1 MIVVLTG
8 ANNFLLRKQLREQ
21 VNAFVDEHGDL
32 ALERLDGETVDF
44 NRVHEALSSVPFLSS
59 KKMVILS
66 DASSNKAL
74 TEHIDEL
81 LASADETTDFIIVEA
96 KLDKRSVYYKSL
108 KKQKNYNEY
117 VEPDDY
123 SLVKWLN
130 EEAKARG
137 GDLSTADARSIVDRV
152 GSNQQLLSN
161 ELEKLIL
168 YRPKIDS
175 EVISLLIEPS
185 PRSTVFDMLEAAFN
199 GRTKRALELYGEQR
213 QLRKD
218 PQAMIALIAWQI
230 HILALIK
237 VAGQRSPGEIAKEG
251 RVNPFVVNKSI
262 SIAKRLSTQQI
273 KDLIHETLL
282 LDIALKS
289 QPIDADSA
297 LKNLLLKISKIEIT
311 A

>member
-8 ANNFLLRKQLREQ
+8 TNNFLLRKQLREQ

-66 DASSNKAL
+66 DASSNKAF

-81 LASADETTDFIIVEA
+81 LA
-96 KLDKRSVYYKSL
+96 
-108 KKQKNYNEY
+108 KKQKSYQEY
-117 VEPDDY
+117 AEPDDY

-137 GDLSTADARSIVDRV
+137 GDLSTTDARSIVDRV

-168 YRPKIDS
+168 YRKKIDS
-175 EVISLLIEPS
+175 DVISLLIEPS

-273 KDLIHETLL
+273 KDLVHETLL